1 MSIFP
6 SEVINVSD
14 LIKSTVTTA
23 TELPLAKEYAWDFSK
38 NDFLLNSGKNVM
50 VTGREAVKIWIWK
63 ALHTAK
69 NRYKAYT
76 GKYGNDLESLIN
88 QTLSRGALRSE
99 IERYLIE
106 ALLINPYIVSVKTIM
121 VEIDGS
127 RTDVSFT
134 TLTIYGEV
142 SINV

>member
-6 SEVINVSD
+6 SEVINISD
-14 LIKSTVTTA
+14 LIQSTVTTT
-23 TELPLAKEYAWDFSK
+23 TELPLAKEYAWDFNN
-38 NDFLLNSGKNVM
+38 NDFLLYSGKNVI
-50 VTGREAVKIWIWK
+50 VTGKEAVKIWVWK
-63 ALHTAK
+63 ALYTAK

-76 GKYGNDLESLIN
+76 GKYGNESESLIN
-88 QTLSRGALRSE
+88 QTLSRGALQSE

-106 ALLINPYIVSVKTIM
+106 ALLINPYIRGVKNIK

-134 TLTIYGEV
+134 TITIYGEV
-142 SINV
+142 STHV